1 MRVECPRS
9 SVLLKLR
16 NQLFIEN
23 LKIFR
28 EIVVTSLRIIKKEM
42 ESANLPILNLN
53 VPLIADTNF
62 GNNWD
67 EAH

>member
-1 MRVECPRS
+1 M
-9 SVLLKLR
+9 
-16 NQLFIEN
+16 
-23 LKIFR
+23 
-28 EIVVTSLRIIKKEM
+28 RIIKKEM

-53 VPLIADTNF
+53 VPLIADTNL